1 MHPVL
6 FRIGHVVIDTYTVVW
21 TLSLALSLAWT
32 RSRSS
37 RLYGL
42 DDEDARRALFW
53 GFLGILAGAR
63 LGNILMEWPTYAA
76 NPGKLLRPWE
86 GGLSALPAVI
96 GGGLAA
102 LAVLHRRKI
111 PVWRLAEAASLP
123 AAALVAAGRW
133 GCFFNGCCYGKVS
146 TASWAIR
153 FPFDPIGVTRHAT
166 ELYESFSALLL
177 FAFLWLIERKI
188 GTGRRKRQASILWPL
203 FLAGYGGIRLV
214 VDRFRGDVDLGTP
227 RALAWSL
234 GVFLLGAVW
243 FSVSAFRP
251 PKPEEE
257 EGKDR

>member
-6 FRIGHVVIDTYTVVW
+6 FRIGHTLIDTYTVVW
-21 TLSLALSLAWT
+21 ALSLALSLAWT
-32 RSRSS
+32 RNRAS

-42 DDEDARRALFW
+42 EDEDARRALFW

-63 LGNILMEWPTYAA
+63 LGNILVEWPAYAA

-86 GGLSALPAVI
+86 GGLSALPAII

-102 LAVLHRRKI
+102 LAAVRRKALQ
-111 PVWRLAEAASLP
+111 VWRLAEAASLP

-133 GCFFNGCCYGKVS
+133 GCFFNGCCYGRVS
-146 TASWAIR
+146 SASWAVR

-177 FAFLWLIERKI
+177 FVVLWRIERKI

-234 GVFLLGAVW
+234 GVFLLGVAW
-243 FSVSAFRP
+243 FSVSLFRTS
-251 PKPEEE
+251 KPGEAMGES
-257 EGKDR
+257 R